1 MSVSSFPQ
9 KEAGG
14 MLVQGH
20 PGKISE
26 IQFQKKKKA
35 TKNKRIRHIAQV
47 VNTKK

>member
-20 PGKISE
+20 PGKISD
-26 IQFQKKKKA
+26 IQFQKKKS
-35 TKNKRIRHIAQV
+35 NKKQ
-47 VNTKK
+47 KK